1 MMDTFQTIVVY
12 GVIAMIVLAVCGAVL
27 GMLIVTLP
35 TALLAL
41 GVAFALGLPIW
52 AWVEYG
58 WGGLAALALAGAA
71 VALAR
76 RNGRTLGNTS
86 S

>member
-58 WGGLAALALAGAA
+58 WGGLAALAPAGAA
-71 VALAR
+71 GAPRPRYGPTA
-76 RNGRTLGNTS
+76 GDTAA
-86 S
+86 